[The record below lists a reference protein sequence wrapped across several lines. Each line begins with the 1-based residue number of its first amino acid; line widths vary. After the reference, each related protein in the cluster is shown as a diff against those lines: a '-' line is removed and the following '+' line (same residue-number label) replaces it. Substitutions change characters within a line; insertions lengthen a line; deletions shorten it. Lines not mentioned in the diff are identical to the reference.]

1 MVKYLI
7 EGDINFYEELY
18 KSLDDKDE
26 NEKEKEEDECL
37 ITNEPLGNHNV
48 KLNCGH
54 KFNYEPLYN
63 DIINHKKKYNAMERC
78 ILKTFEIRCPYC
90 RTVQPN
96 LLPYHEE
103 LGLAKVH
110 GVNYIDELIQLKDS
124 TYTNYSNTHWE
135 KGMCCYKIYDSSQNI
150 YIPCANTQVILV
162 NPTGQKYCY
171 NHKYIAQKEYIA
183 KKKMEIKEKQKEEK
197 LQKKIAEKKEK
208 DELKENL
215 KKQKLE
221 EKMKI
226 KDENVNKK
234 VKLTKTKPLI
244 NENINEN
251 VVVFSSNSSLV
262 CSQTLK
268 TGPNKGNPCGCKVY
282 KDNLCTRHYNLINKN
297 NETEEIVL

>member
-1 MVKYLI
+1 MVKYNI

-26 NEKEKEEDECL
+26 NEEEKDECL
-37 ITNEPLGNHNV
+37 ITNETLGNHSV

-63 DIINHKKKYNAMERC
+63 DIINHKKKYNSMEKC
-78 ILKTFEIRCPYC
+78 ILKIFEIRCPYC

-124 TYTNYSNTHWE
+124 AHSVYNKWE
-135 KGMCCYKIYDSSQNI
+135 KGVCCYKIYDSSQNT
-150 YIPCANTQVILV
+150 YIPCSNTQVILV

-197 LQKKIAEKKEK
+197 LQKKLAEKKEK

-226 KDENVNKK
+226 KDENINKK
-234 VKLTKTKPLI
+234 VKLTKTKTLV
-244 NENINEN
+244 NEN
-251 VVVFSSNSSLV
+251 VVVFSSNSSVV

-268 TGPNKGNPCGCKVY
+268 TGQNKGNPCGCKVF
-282 KDNLCTRHYNLINKN
+282 KDNLCTRHYNLINK
-297 NETEEIVL
+297 TEKIVL

>member
-1 MVKYLI
+1 MVKYII
-7 EGDINFYEELY
+7 EGGINFYEELY
-18 KSLDDKDE
+18 KSLDDEDE
-26 NEKEKEEDECL
+26 NEEEHDKCL
-37 ITNEPLGNHNV
+37 ITNETLGNHNV

-90 RTVQPN
+90 RAVQPN

-103 LGLAKVH
+103 LGLVKVH

-124 TYTNYSNTHWE
+124 AYTTNTHWE
-135 KGMCCYKIYDSSQNI
+135 KGVCCYKIYDSSQNT
-150 YIPCANTQVILV
+150 YIPCVNTQVILV

-171 NHKYIAQKEYIA
+171 NHKYIAQKEYIT

-197 LQKKIAEKKEK
+197 LKKRLAEKKEK
-208 DELKENL
+208 DKLKENL

-226 KDENVNKK
+226 KDENINKK
-234 VKLTKTKPLI
+234 VKLAKTKPVG
-244 NENINEN
+244 NEN
-251 VVVFSSNSSLV
+251 VIVFSSNSSVV
-262 CSQTLK
+262 CSQILK
-268 TGPNKGNPCGCKVY
+268 TGQNKGNPCGCKVF